1 METIQTRIVDATAR
15 LSLVTSS
22 RRYPDRQIRESV
34 YTYINKT
41 RRRRPWLPSPL
52 RWVDTLQA
60 ATFPRATLTPR
71 LVPPLSFAPTAAV
84 SVQPLPSFL
93 SHTHLHPPSYR
104 SLIPC
109 TSYPYVVLR
118 YHFLLLLLR
127 PSLPSRRCHRR
138 LFYPRWPRP

>member
-1 METIQTRIVDATAR
+1 METIQTRIADATAR

-22 RRYPDRQIRESV
+22 RRYPDRQIRGA
-34 YTYINKT
+34 YTPTSTKPGEGDPGCLLLCDGSILCK
-41 RRRRPWLPSPL
+41 PPPSPALPSPRVSCL
-52 RWVDTLQA
+52 LCLL
-60 ATFPRATLTPR
+60 PL
-71 LVPPLSFAPTAAV
+71 PPLF
-84 SVQPLPSFL
+84 QPLPSFL

-138 LFYPRWPRP
+138 LFYPWWPRP